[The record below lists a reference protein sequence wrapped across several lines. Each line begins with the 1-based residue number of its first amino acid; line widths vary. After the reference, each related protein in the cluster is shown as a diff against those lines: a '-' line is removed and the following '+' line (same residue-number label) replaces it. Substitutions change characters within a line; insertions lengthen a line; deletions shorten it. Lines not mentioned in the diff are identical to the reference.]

1 MLASE
6 SGGVTDPLSE
16 TLALIDAR
24 CAITGGI
31 RAGGDWAFRFTPDVP
46 VKLEAVVR
54 GSCWL
59 VADDRPPARLAA
71 GDAVVLNHADAVVL
85 CSDPDVPP
93 IGVGELRLSPDDGF
107 AQLGHGGDVLLIA
120 GHVELDP
127 AAAGLFRSALPDVL
141 HAAAS
146 TAEAQEMRRIL
157 ERIVRETREHRPG
170 AAFAVDQHAQLLL
183 LETLRI
189 GLSGE
194 VLAHPGW
201 LRLIADPQLR
211 PAVTM
216 LHADPARAWGLP
228 ELAAVAG
235 MSRSHFA
242 HRFREVSGQTPLA
255 YLAQWR
261 TRLAERVLRTS
272 DTSVAALGKH
282 LGYASE
288 SSFSHAFTRIAGT
301 SPSRYRQEAR
311 ARRSGQQGAPSAVP
325 ISGRL

>member
-1 MLASE
+1 M
-6 SGGVTDPLSE
+6 TDPLSE
-16 TLALIDAR
+16 VLALVDAR

-59 VADDRPPARLAA
+59 VADDRPPTRLAA
-71 GDAVVLNHADAVVL
+71 GDAVVLNHAEAVVL
-85 CSDPDVPP
+85 CSDPAVPP
-93 IGVGELRLSPDDGF
+93 IGVDELQLSPDDGF
-107 AQLGHGGDVLLIA
+107 AQLGRGDNVLLIA

-127 AAAGLFRSALPDVL
+127 ASAALLRSALPDVL

-146 TAEAQEMRRIL
+146 TTEAQEMRRLL
-157 ERIVRETREHRPG
+157 ERIVQETAEHRPG
-170 AAFAVDQHAQLLL
+170 AGFAVDQHAQLLL

-194 VLAHPGW
+194 VLRHPGW

-211 PAVTM
+211 PAVGAM
-216 LHADPARAWGLP
+216 HADPARAWGLP
-228 ELAAVAG
+228 ELAALAG

-242 HRFREVSGQTPLA
+242 HRFREVSGRTPLA
-255 YLAQWR
+255 YLAHWR
-261 TRLAERVLRTS
+261 IRLAERALRTS
-272 DTSVAALGKH
+272 DVAVATLGER

-301 SPSRYRQEAR
+301 SPSRYRREAR
-311 ARRSGQQGAPSAVP
+311 ARPAELPPVP
-325 ISGRL
+325 ATA